1 MFGPSYSYD
10 ALATWSRAIRHG
22 HGAGL
27 PLVRVFEMQAK
38 SGPLPFREM
47 ARRIIIKLEAGETLE
62 DSLAAEGANLPELF
76 VSLAAVGER
85 SGRIPTVFAQLE
97 EYYRLQHQ
105 MKREFRSQIAWP
117 VFQFVAAVLVIAFTI
132 FVMGVLAPENPAA
145 PIGFGLTGASGAI
158 LFLAVVGAT
167 VGGAILAVKIF
178 TSTVAKREGFEAW
191 LLRVP
196 IFGPCALAIA
206 MGRFCLAL
214 KLTLDSSLS
223 VSKAM
228 RMSLKATGNSA
239 FMAQADRIAKRI
251 KKGEEIAEAMRM
263 NPVFPAEFLAM
274 ITIGEESG
282 LIPEVMA
289 KQAEFYREESARRM
303 KAATRAL
310 AFGVYALV
318 GLFMIIMIFRM
329 AGNYIQALGG

>member
-10 ALATWSRAIRHG
+10 GLATWSRAIRHA

-38 SGPLPFREM
+38 SGPLALREM
-47 ARRIIIKLEAGETLE
+47 ARRIIRKLEAGETLE
-62 DSLAAEGANLPELF
+62 DCLAAESPHLPELF

-85 SGRIPTVFAQLE
+85 SGRIPDVFAQLE

-117 VFQFVAAVLVIAFTI
+117 VFQFVAGVLVIAFTI
-132 FVMGVLAPENPAA
+132 FVLGLLAPDNPAE
-145 PIGFGLTGASGAI
+145 PIGFGLAGTSGAI
-158 LFLAVVGAT
+158 LFLVIVGAF
-167 VGGAILAVKIF
+167 VGGAILALKIF
-178 TSTVAKREGFEAW
+178 TSTLAKRQGFESW

-196 IFGPCALAIA
+196 IFGPCARAIA

-223 VSKAM
+223 ASKAM

-239 FMAQADRIAKRI
+239 FMAQADRIVKRI
-251 KKGEEIAEAMRM
+251 KKGEEIAEVLRM
-263 NPVFPAEFLAM
+263 NSAFPAEFLAM
-274 ITIGEESG
+274 IHVGEESG
-282 LIPEVMA
+282 QIPEVMA
-289 KQAEFYREESARRM
+289 KQAEFYREETARRM

-310 AFGVYALV
+310 AFGIYALV
-318 GLFMIIMIFRM
+318 ALFMIVMIFRM
-329 AGNYIQALGG
+329 ASTYLQALGG

>member
-10 ALATWSRAIRHG
+10 ALATWSQAIGHG

-38 SGPLPFREM
+38 SGPLAFREI
-47 ARRIIIKLEAGETLE
+47 ARRIITKLEAGETLE

-85 SGRIPTVFAQLE
+85 SGRIPDVFAQLK
-97 EYYRLQHQ
+97 EYYHLQHQ
-105 MKREFRSQIAWP
+105 LKREFRSQIAWP
-117 VFQFVAAVLVIAFTI
+117 VFQFVAGVLVIAFTI
-132 FVMGVLAPENPAA
+132 FVLGLLAPDNPAQ
-145 PIGFGLTGASGAI
+145 PIGFGLSGTSGAI
-158 LFLAVVGAT
+158 LFLLVVGAT
-167 VGGAILAVKIF
+167 VGAALLALKIF
-178 TSTVAKREGFEAW
+178 TRTLAKREGFEAW

-196 IFGPCALAIA
+196 IFGPCARSIA

-239 FMAQADRIAKRI
+239 FKAQADRIAKRI
-251 KKGEEIAEAMRM
+251 QKGEEIAEAMRT
-263 NPVFPAEFLAM
+263 NPIFPAEFLAM

-282 LIPEVMA
+282 QIPEVMA

-310 AFGVYALV
+310 AVGVYGLV
-318 GLFMIIMIFRM
+318 ALFMIIMIFRM
-329 AGNYIQALGG
+329 AGTYIQALGG

>member
-10 ALATWSRAIRHG
+10 GLASWSRAIRHG

-38 SGPLPFREM
+38 SGPLALREM
-47 ARRIIIKLEAGETLE
+47 AGRVIHKLEAGETLE

-85 SGRIPTVFAQLE
+85 SGRIPDVFAQLE

-117 VFQFVAAVLVIAFTI
+117 VFQFVAGVLVIAFTI
-132 FVMGVLAPENPAA
+132 FVLGILTPDNPAE
-145 PIGFGLTGASGAI
+145 PIGFGLAGTGGAI
-158 LFLAVVGAT
+158 LFLVIVGAI
-167 VGGAILAVKIF
+167 VGGAILAFKIF
-178 TSTVAKREGFEAW
+178 TSTLAKRQEFEAW

-196 IFGPCALAIA
+196 IFGPCARAIA
-206 MGRFCLAL
+206 MGRFCLSF

-223 VSKAM
+223 VSKAL

-239 FMAQADRIAKRI
+239 FMAQTDRMVKRV
-251 KKGEEIAEAMRM
+251 KKGEEVAKVLQMSS
-263 NPVFPAEFLAM
+263 VFPSEFLAM
-274 ITIGEESG
+274 VHVGEESG
-282 LIPEVMA
+282 QIPEVLA
-289 KQAEFYREESARRM
+289 KQAEFYREETSRRM
-303 KAATRAL
+303 KSATRAL
-310 AFGVYALV
+310 ALAVYGVVA
-318 GLFMIIMIFRM
+318 LFMIFMILRM
-329 AGNYIQALGG
+329 AGTYFQALGG